1 MRIWKLALVSD
12 STHDTIRYYEK
23 IGLIKITTKENNS
36 NNYKDYNDSS
46 VERIKIIKNMKEIW
60 MTLKEIKT
68 VFEAIENKKLNDN
81 FVKKLMLDK
90 LKEVDEKIKN
100 LNNIKILLTQRIKV
114 WCTDKNKNN
123 AEKIL

>member
-1 MRIWKLALVSD
+1 
-12 STHDTIRYYEK
+12 
-23 IGLIKITTKENNS
+23 
-36 NNYKDYNDSS
+36 
-46 VERIKIIKNMKEIW
+46 

-114 WCTDKNKNN
+114 
-123 AEKIL
+123 